1 MTPGRSAD
9 AGDTAARLRKGRAF
23 LRAANDGLVLADEAT
38 AGDPIMSN
46 AVLAAIAYADALTM
60 KLAGVK
66 NTSDHM
72 ALPRLLRRVLGN
84 RLPTE
89 QAKRL
94 RHILALKNEIQYE
107 HRTASTAE
115 ARDLVLQVTRFAEW
129 AETEFS
135 RP

>member
-1 MTPGRSAD
+1 MTPDRSAD
-9 AGDTAARLRKGRAF
+9 ARAAAARLRKGRAF
-23 LRAANDGLVLADEAT
+23 LRAANDGLALADEAT

-60 KLAGVK
+60 KVAGVK
-66 NTSDHM
+66 NQSDHM

-94 RHILALKNEIQYE
+94 RRILALKNEIQYE

-129 AETEFS
+129 VETEFP